1 MSSDI
6 KKDVPAMEH
15 GLAPLTDE
23 EMEAVTVVFHQF
35 ETGLR
40 EGTIY
45 TKDLLSAMK
54 SLGLSPTEQEVV
66 DMQCEVERKGRIFFP
81 DFSRLCLRKFRE
93 FNEEHFRQELFKNI
107 CGTEPHP
114 KRFRAKK
121 YKISEKYFSRVD
133 FEYMMSRLP
142 VYVSEQDIDEMFT
155 VADRDKDG
163 KISYQEFLTMIT
175 PRPAEN
181 CTNANIVKLNMT
193 ISGHAKPVTSD
204 GMKLDTEL
212 IFTDHLENTTETA
225 AKMNEDADKE
235 ETLVEPLLASSK
247 NGT

>member
-1 MSSDI
+1 M
-6 KKDVPAMEH
+6 KKVDETKEPH
-15 GLAPLTDE
+15 LAPLTDE

-54 SLGLSPTEQEVV
+54 ALGLSPTEQEVV

-142 VYVSEQDIDEMFT
+142 VYVSEQDIEEMFT

-175 PRPAEN
+175 PRPADPG
-181 CTNANIVKLNMT
+181 TNANNIKLNMT

-204 GMKLDTEL
+204 GLKMDTEL
-212 IFTDHLENTTETA
+212 IITDHLENNTDNA
-225 AKMNEDADKE
+225 AKLNIDADNDEK
-235 ETLVEPLLASSK
+235 LVEPLLATTKASE
-247 NGT
+247 